1 MLISAGATFSFD
13 KGNDASRSS
22 VHRTNP
28 PIYLIDAES

>member
-1 MLISAGATFSFD
+1 VLISAGATSSFD

-22 VHRTNP
+22 VHRNNF